1 MSTTKPRQA
10 PPGTISKRVILEAM
24 AITPQALGKWGLR
37 PAGRVGREV
46 FYNLEDFCR
55 AWVEKRGAIEIE
67 ANQEFEDRE
76 TAKQV
81 TQGRLEEEY
90 KLTKARRISQ
100 ELKNEEKEGRLIATE
115 FATFALSRIAAQ
127 IATILDTLPL
137 SMRRAHPDLEPR
149 HIDALTREIAQ
160 ARNKAA
166 EVDEILPELVEE
178 YVESLSET
186 D

>member
-1 MSTTKPRQA
+1 MSSDLKRQP
-10 PPGTISKRVILEAM
+10 PPGTVPKKVVLEAL

-37 PAGRVGREV
+37 PAGKVGREV
-46 FYNLEDFCR
+46 FYNLEDVFR
-55 AWVEKRGAIEIE
+55 AWVEKRGASEIIGNLDDDE
-67 ANQEFEDRE
+67 AE
-76 TAKQV
+76 TARQV

-100 ELKNEEKEGRLIATE
+100 ELKNEEKEGRLISTD

-149 HIDALTREIAQ
+149 HIDALTREIAK
-160 ARNKAA
+160 ARNSAA
-166 EVDEILPELVEE
+166 QVDELLPELVEE

>member
-1 MSTTKPRQA
+1 MTTATGRQP
-10 PPGTISKRVILEAM
+10 PPGTVSKRVVLEAL

-37 PAGRVGREV
+37 PSGKVGREV
-46 FYNLEDFCR
+46 FYRLEDVCR
-55 AWVEKRGAIEIE
+55 IWSEKRGAL
-67 ANQEFEDRE
+67 E
-76 TAKQV
+76 TFGNLDEEELESARQV
-81 TQGRLEEEY
+81 TQGKLEEEY

-100 ELKNEEKEGRLIATE
+100 ELKNEEKEGLLIATD

-149 HIDALTREIAQ
+149 HIDALTREIAK

-166 EVDEILPELVEE
+166 EVDELLPELVEE
-178 YVESLSET
+178 YVESLSEA

>member
-1 MSTTKPRQA
+1 MSTVKARQA
-10 PPGTISKRVILEAM
+10 PPGTISKRVILEALT
-24 AITPQALGKWGLR
+24 ITPQALGKWGLR

-55 AWVEKRGAIEIE
+55 IWVEKRGATEIDR
-67 ANQEFEDRE
+67 NLDDEDRE
-76 TAKQV
+76 SARQV

-90 KLTKARRISQ
+90 KLTKARRIAQ
-100 ELKNEEKEGRLIATE
+100 ELKNEEKEGRLISTD

-149 HIDALTREIAQ
+149 HIDALTREIAK
-160 ARNKAA
+160 ARNTAA
-166 EVDEILPELVEE
+166 QVDELLPELVEE
-178 YVESLSET
+178 YVETLSET

>member
-1 MSTTKPRQA
+1 MSTDSKRQP
-10 PPGTISKRVILEAM
+10 PPGTVSKKTVLEAL

-55 AWVEKRGAIEIE
+55 AWVEKRGVREIDGNLDE
-67 ANQEFEDRE
+67 EDRE
-76 TAKQV
+76 IARQV

-100 ELKNEEKEGRLIATE
+100 ELKNEEKEGRMISTD
-115 FATFALSRIAAQ
+115 FAIFALSRIAAQ

-137 SMRRAHPDLEPR
+137 AMRRAHPDLESR
-149 HIDALTREIAQ
+149 HIDALTREIAK

-178 YVESLSET
+178 YVESISET